1 MQNKKVIVTLSGGAD
16 SAVLLYKAAEQYDEV
31 HTVTFDYGQRHE
43 SREVGASEKQLL
55 NASVD
60 YPNVTFTN
68 KLLDVKYIK
77 DIAPTSSLTNN
88 DIETPNVK
96 DIMGEA
102 QPKSYVPFRNLM
114 FISILA
120 SYAEAIKASEIW
132 YGAAEAD
139 SLAGY
144 WDGSAEFVDEMN
156 KLTSLNREYKVTLVA
171 PLIKMSKKD
180 IILDGVSLG
189 VNFKDTYT
197 CYSGEYPCDAESASS
212 SLRLKGFID
221 AKLKDPLLYK
231 QQDKLDAVYEKND
244 CKAIVK

>member
-1 MQNKKVIVTLSGGAD
+1 MQNKKVIVTLSGGMD
-16 SAVLLYKAAEQYDEV
+16 SAVLLYKAAELFREV
-31 HTVTFDYGQRHE
+31 HTVTFDYGQRHDKE
-43 SREVGASEKQLL
+43 LVAAKKQLL
-55 NASVD
+55 NAKHD
-60 YPNVTFTN
+60 FPNVTFTN

-77 DIAPTSSLTNN
+77 DIAPTSSLTND
-88 DIETPNVK
+88 DIDTPNVK

-120 SYAEAIKASEIW
+120 SYAEAVTASEIW

-144 WDGSAEFVDEMN
+144 WDGSAEFVNEMN
-156 KLTSLNREYKVTLVA
+156 NLTSLNREYKVTLVA

-189 VNFKDTYT
+189 VNFTDTYT

-212 SLRLKGFID
+212 SLRLKGFMD
-221 AKLKDPLLYK
+221 AKLRDPILYI
-231 QQDKLDAVYEKND
+231 QQDKLDAVYEKNR
-244 CKAIVK
+244 CKAIC

>member
-1 MQNKKVIVTLSGGAD
+1 MD

-77 DIAPTSSLTNN
+77 DIAPTSSLTND

-231 QQDKLDAVYEKND
+231 QQDKLDDVYEKND
-244 CKAIVK
+244 CKTIVK

>member
-1 MQNKKVIVTLSGGAD
+1 MD

-244 CKAIVK
+244 CKTIAK

>member
-1 MQNKKVIVTLSGGAD
+1 MQNKKVIVTLSGGMD

>member
-1 MQNKKVIVTLSGGAD
+1 MQNKKVIITLSGGMD
-16 SAVLLYKAAEQYDEV
+16 SAVLLYKAAELFKEV
-31 HTVTFDYGQRHE
+31 HTVTFDYGQRHD
-43 SREVGASEKQLL
+43 RELVAAKKQLL
-55 NASVD
+55 NAKHD
-60 YPNVTFTN
+60 FPNVTFTN

-77 DIAPTSSLTNN
+77 EIAPTSSLTND
-88 DIETPNVK
+88 DIDTPNVN

-120 SYAEAIKASEIW
+120 SYAEAVKASEIW
-132 YGAAEAD
+132 YGAAQAD

-144 WDGSAEFVDEMN
+144 WDSSNEFIN
-156 KLTSLNREYKVTLVA
+156 TFNNLAALNRETVIKLVA
-171 PLIKMSKKD
+171 PLVKMSKKA

-189 VNFKDTYT
+189 VNFDDTYT

-221 AKLKDPLLYK
+221 AKLRDPLLYT
-231 QQDKLDAVYEKND
+231 QQDKLDAVYEKNG
-244 CKAIVK
+244 CKAIC

>member
-1 MQNKKVIVTLSGGAD
+1 MAKHKI
-16 SAVLLYKAAEQYDEV
+16 K
-31 HTVTFDYGQRHE
+31 
-43 SREVGASEKQLL
+43 KQLDDVK
-55 NASVD
+55 NM
-60 YPNVTFTN
+60 YPEKVFYN
-68 KLLDVKYIK
+68 KLLDTNFIREM
-77 DIAPTSSLTNN
+77 APVSSLTN
-88 DIETPNVK
+88 DGIDTPNVN

-114 FISILA
+114 FIGILA

-244 CKAIVK
+244 CRTIVK

>member
-16 SAVLLYKAAEQYDEV
+16 SAVLLYKAAELYREV
-31 HTVTFDYGQRHE
+31 HTVTFDYGQRHDKE
-43 SREVGASEKQLL
+43 LVAAKKQLL
-55 NASVD
+55 NAKHD
-60 YPNVTFTN
+60 FPNVTFTN

-77 DIAPTSSLTNN
+77 DIAPTSSLTND
-88 DIETPNVK
+88 DIDTPNVK

-120 SYAEAIKASEIW
+120 SYAEAVKASEIW

-144 WDGSAEFVDEMN
+144 WDSSNEFIDTFN
-156 KLTSLNREYKVTLVA
+156 NLAALNRETVIKLVA
-171 PLIKMSKKD
+171 PLVRMSKKD
-180 IILDGVSLG
+180 IVLDGVSIG
-189 VNFKDTYT
+189 VNFTDTYT
-197 CYSGEYPCDAESASS
+197 CYSGDYPCDAESASS

-221 AKLKDPLLYK
+221 AKLRDPLLYT
-231 QQDKLDAVYEKND
+231 QQDKLDAVYEKNN
-244 CKAIVK
+244 CKAIC

>member
-1 MQNKKVIVTLSGGAD
+1 MD

-60 YPNVTFTN
+60 FPNVTFTN

-144 WDGSAEFVDEMN
+144 WDGSTEFVDEMN
-156 KLTSLNREYKVTLVA
+156 KLTSLNREYNVTLVA

-244 CKAIVK
+244 CISIVK

>member
-1 MQNKKVIVTLSGGAD
+1 MQNKKVIVTLSGGMD

-60 YPNVTFTN
+60 FPNVTFTN

-144 WDGSAEFVDEMN
+144 WDGSTEFVDEMN
-156 KLTSLNREYKVTLVA
+156 KLTSLNREYNVTLVA

-244 CKAIVK
+244 CRAIVK

>member
-156 KLTSLNREYKVTLVA
+156 KLTSLNREYKVTLV
-171 PLIKMSKKD
+171 LLLLKCLRR
-180 IILDGVSLG
+180 IL
-189 VNFKDTYT
+189 Y
-197 CYSGEYPCDAESASS
+197 
-212 SLRLKGFID
+212 
-221 AKLKDPLLYK
+221 
-231 QQDKLDAVYEKND
+231 
-244 CKAIVK
+244 